1 MNNLPTSQ
9 KLNRRKFIKTM
20 GLSATALAIAPNLAF
35 THTRVSP
42 RKIRMGIIGGRF
54 GLGFQFHKHPNCIVE
69 AVSDLRTD
77 RKEAL
82 MKGYECTKSYN
93 SLEILLKD
101 PKVDAVFIA
110 TGAPDHARHVIE
122 SLNAGKHVLCAVPAA
137 MTLDEC
143 NEILNKVKSTG
154 LTYMMAETSIWRQS
168 MISAKKFYQEGAFGN
183 LMSYSAQYNH
193 PGLETLYWEDGKK
206 TWRHGLPPMLY
217 PTHCTSFV
225 VGLTQERL
233 TEVTCIGWGDDDPIL
248 KDNLYNNPFWNESAF
263 FKTSNG
269 ISFPVEVNWKGALR
283 QSERAEWHGDKMS
296 LILSHGAM
304 SNSVIVK
311 AGDKIAKDDGGFD
324 VAKNKVEEFVAPEWW
339 KTDMLPESLRYN
351 TGHGGSHAFITHE
364 FIDSL
369 IHNRKPEVDIHQAI
383 AFTAPGI
390 VAHQSALK
398 EGELLK
404 IPSFDY

>member
-35 THTRVSP
+35 THTTVSP

-183 LMSYSAQYNH
+183 LMSYSAQY
-193 PGLETLYWEDGKK
+193 TI
-206 TWRHGLPPMLY
+206 R
-217 PTHCTSFV
+217 V
-225 VGLTQERL
+225 
-233 TEVTCIGWGDDDPIL
+233 
-248 KDNLYNNPFWNESAF
+248 
-263 FKTSNG
+263 
-269 ISFPVEVNWKGALR
+269 
-283 QSERAEWHGDKMS
+283 
-296 LILSHGAM
+296 
-304 SNSVIVK
+304 
-311 AGDKIAKDDGGFD
+311 
-324 VAKNKVEEFVAPEWW
+324 
-339 KTDMLPESLRYN
+339 
-351 TGHGGSHAFITHE
+351 
-364 FIDSL
+364 
-369 IHNRKPEVDIHQAI
+369 
-383 AFTAPGI
+383 
-390 VAHQSALK
+390 
-398 EGELLK
+398 
-404 IPSFDY
+404 